1 MTNPATLAVPADTDW
16 IVAVHLRDGRTVKYR
31 VSPGGIS
38 EELAA
43 GRALKAGRIHMDAVR
58 EIEVCRASDHVKVA
72 AEDYE
77 TQLRGLLRRK
87 GTA

>member
-1 MTNPATLAVPADTDW
+1 MTNPASLAVPTETDW
-16 IVAVHLRDGRTVKYR
+16 IVAVHLRDGRTVKFR
-31 VSPGGIS
+31 VSPGSIS
-38 EELAA
+38 EEFAA
-43 GRALKAGRIHMDAVR
+43 SRALKAGRIHMDAVR
-58 EIEVCRASDHVKVA
+58 EIDVCRASEHVKVA